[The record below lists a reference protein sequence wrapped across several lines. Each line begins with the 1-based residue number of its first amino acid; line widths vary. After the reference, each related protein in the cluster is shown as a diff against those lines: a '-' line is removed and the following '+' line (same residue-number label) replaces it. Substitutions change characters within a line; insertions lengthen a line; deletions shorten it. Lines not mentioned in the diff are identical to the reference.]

1 MRRRKVHSLG
11 EILRNVLPPGS
22 EKRIFSLE
30 LVQHRWTSIVGKELA
45 LRSEPASL
53 EDGILTVR
61 VSDAAW
67 GRMIMK
73 MQGRIHPRL
82 RDTLRTGAV
91 QRIRFVKDGKPLW
104 ESGLPPGA
112 SDLKERPELNVSPGE
127 IPVPLMEAARNIEN
141 TEFRSRL
148 IQTASRYLR
157 AQAYRRR

>member
-1 MRRRKVHSLG
+1 
-11 EILRNVLPPGS
+11 VLPPGS

-45 LRSEPASL
+45 IRSEPASL
-53 EDGILTVR
+53 EDRILTVR

-73 MQGRIHPRL
+73 VQGRIHPRL
-82 RDTLRTGAV
+82 SDTLWAGAV

-104 ESGLPPGA
+104 DSGLPPGA
-112 SDLKERPELNVSPGE
+112 SDPEKVPEVDENPEEVPG
-127 IPVPLMEAARNIEN
+127 LLLDAARNIEDSD
-141 TEFRSRL
+141 FRAHL